1 MEYVMKMGFALV
13 LASVSAV
20 ALAAPAAAQDASP
33 FTGLRIEALAGYDVV
48 RPGSTTDIDNNED
61 VDQTI
66 NGIAYGVGA
75 GFDFAA
81 GGAIIGLEGEWMM
94 SEASSEYDTTGFS
107 TVGIRNIEAGRD
119 LYLGARVG
127 MAIAPT
133 TLLYIKG
140 GYTNA
145 SMNVLATNNITD
157 TENNLSLDGW
167 RAGAGIE
174 QSINDNL
181 FVKAEYRY
189 SQYQEGELE
198 APSGYE
204 TSRFGVDLDRHQI
217 MVGVGARF

>member
-1 MEYVMKMGFALV
+1 MKIGFALV
-13 LASVSAV
+13 LASVSVV

-33 FTGLRIEALAGYDVV
+33 FTGLRVEALAGYDVV
-48 RPGSTTDIDNNED
+48 RPGSTTDIDNNDD

-75 GFDFAA
+75 GYDIDL
-81 GGAIIGLEGEWMM
+81 GGAIIGVEGEWTM

-119 LYLGARVG
+119 LYLGVRVG
-127 MAIAPT
+127 MAVTPT
-133 TLLYIKG
+133 TLLYAKG

-145 SMNVLATNNITD
+145 SMNILATDNTTD
-157 TENNLSLDGW
+157 IETNLSLDGW

-174 QSINDNL
+174 QAITENIFL
-181 FVKAEYRY
+181 TGEYRY

-198 APSGYE
+198 SPSGYE
-204 TSRFGVDLDRHQI
+204 TNRFAVDLDRHQF
-217 MVGVGARF
+217 MLGVGARF

>member
-1 MEYVMKMGFALV
+1 MKMGFALV
-13 LASVSAV
+13 LASVPAV
-20 ALAAPAAAQDASP
+20 ALATPAMAQDASP
-33 FTGLRIEALAGYDVV
+33 FAGLRIEALAGYDVV
-48 RPGSTTDIDNNED
+48 RPGSSTDIENNED

-66 NGIAYGVGA
+66 DGIAYGVGA

-81 GGAIIGLEGEWMM
+81 GGAIIGLEGEWTM
-94 SEASSEYDTTGFS
+94 SEASSEYDTTGF
-107 TVGIRNIEAGRD
+107 TAAGLRNIEVGRD

-127 MAIAPT
+127 MAVTPM
-133 TLLYIKG
+133 TLLYVKA

-145 SMNVLATNNITD
+145 SMNVLATNNTTD
-157 TENNLSLDGW
+157 SETNLSLDGW
-167 RAGAGIE
+167 RAGAGVE
-174 QSINDNL
+174 QAISDNL

-204 TSRFGVDLDRHQI
+204 TSRFAVDLDRHQI